1 MQVRTNQIMKVKR
14 AILEE
19 GQDPNALDPEG
30 FSALHWA
37 ALDDFQDMMRTLID
51 GGGNVNVRNI
61 RQETPAVWATN
72 KGKLQML
79 KLLETNGADLKVGR
93 VSQVTVSSGG
103 EG

>member
-1 MQVRTNQIMKVKR
+1 MKVKR

-37 ALDDFQDMMRTLID
+37 ALDDFQDMMRTLVD

-79 KLLETNGADLKVGR
+79 KLLESNGADLMVGLGCA
-93 VSQVTVSSGG
+93 SQVTVGSG
-103 EG
+103 EGGARGGGS